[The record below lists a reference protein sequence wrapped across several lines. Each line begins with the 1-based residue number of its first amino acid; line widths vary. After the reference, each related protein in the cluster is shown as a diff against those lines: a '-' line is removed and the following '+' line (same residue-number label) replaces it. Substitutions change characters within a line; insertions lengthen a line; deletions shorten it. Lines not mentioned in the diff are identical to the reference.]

1 MGISVAVEAGEFGE
15 LPACAPKAAHGAP
28 PSSRTS
34 EGAGAQCGWYV
45 YDRGAFTCSEEEDE
59 WDDAADDG
67 EGSSAELPPASD
79 DPATLASSAASFE
92 HMVRSVWRLEAAS
105 SGGSD
110 VMEHSLRSFAR

>member
-1 MGISVAVEAGEFGE
+1 MAGGAVKPG
-15 LPACAPKAAHGAP
+15 AAKP
-28 PSSRTS
+28 
-34 EGAGAQCGWYV
+34 GAGFV
-45 YDRGAFTCSEEEDE
+45 EDACRYATP
-59 WDDAADDG
+59 AASSART
-67 EGSSAELPPASD
+67 GSSAELPPASY